1 MVEYKLEHKNHMGA
15 WFIDEIICDKIL
27 KFFYDN
33 PKFHH
38 KGKSYFPDK
47 KTNNTVIEYD
57 KDVKESLEMEITF
70 DVFEK
75 PLDEYRDS
83 LQKVLDNYIKRYD
96 YLNTMQAF
104 NINENY
110 KIQTYPKGG
119 GFKQW
124 HVENTSPNLSKRVL
138 VFMTYLN
145 DVPDGGTMFKDQ
157 DIIVPA
163 KKGLTLIWPAGFTH
177 VHKGQITDKYEK
189 QIVTGWY
196 SYYE

>member
-1 MVEYKLEHKNHMGA
+1 MIEHKLEHKNHMGA

-33 PKFHH
+33 PNFHH
-38 KGKSYFPDK
+38 KGESYFPDK
-47 KTNNTVIEYD
+47 KTNDTVIEYD
-57 KDVKESLEMEITF
+57 KDVKESLEMEISS
-70 DVFEK
+70 DVYEK
-75 PLDEYRDS
+75 PFDEYRDS
-83 LQKVLDNYIKRYD
+83 LQKVLDNYIKRYN
-96 YLNTMQAF
+96 YLNGLSAF

-110 KIQTYPKGG
+110 RIQTYPKGG

-124 HVENTSPNLSKRVL
+124 HVESTSPNLSKRVL

-157 DIIVPA
+157 DVIVPA

-177 VHKGQITDKYEK
+177 VHKGQITDKHEK
-189 QIVTGWY
+189 QIITGWY
-196 SYYE
+196 SYNE